1 MRGGRGGGLNGIT
14 DKVSWG
20 DQIDL
25 NLSLGGKLLSS
36 DQPKPE
42 FEPKPKYRNFGLV
55 WAERLN
61 NTETETKISA
71 ETKTKTENFRSLL
84 FSFPVLV
91 FENGNEK
98 YLNLIPNF
106 ETENFFSAIFLKK
119 ELFEG
124 LFIFACFL
132 FFSFLLLLLLFLF
145 NFSFRTFFFLFFLC
159 FFCYLF
165 YNSQIFVTETFFF
178 FFYVAEP
185 DAW

>member
-1 MRGGRGGGLNGIT
+1 
-14 DKVSWG
+14 
-20 DQIDL
+20 
-25 NLSLGGKLLSS
+25 
-36 DQPKPE
+36 
-42 FEPKPKYRNFGLV
+42 
-55 WAERLN
+55 
-61 NTETETKISA
+61 
-71 ETKTKTENFRSLL
+71 
-84 FSFPVLV
+84 
-91 FENGNEK
+91 
-98 YLNLIPNF
+98 LIPNF

-185 DAW
+185 DAWLHYLECNQNTGSQHFIVKILLTKQTKILKF